1 MARRRS
7 KKARKTQKRRRRRSG
22 YMVYIRHFFT
32 TLRFIGNTLVFAVQ
46 SLFATLR
53 WWWGL
58 PRWLKFGKLIVI
70 ALIFASL
77 PALDAAR
84 QWLQYRDVY
93 TTYYKHFYT
102 EYTKTLSHRE
112 SHHYANFYADF
123 YAKYY
128 SSPAYRQSLQ
138 NALPSATAE
147 TVSFPPSS
155 PTAGQ
160 TTNAAG
166 LALIKQYEGL
176 MLEPYA
182 DAGGKLT
189 IGYGHLVKPGEFFT
203 RVTEQQAHDLL
214 REDIR
219 VAEAYVKRY
228 VKVQLNSNQFSA
240 LVSLVY
246 NVGPGNFQKSTLLRL
261 LNKGQGDRA
270 AKEFLRWNKVGT
282 QVLPGLQRRREAEKR
297 LFES

>member
-1 MARRRS
+1 MARKRS
-7 KKARKTQKRRRRRSG
+7 KKTRTQKRTRRRTG
-22 YMVYIRHFFT
+22 YAAYIKDFFA
-32 TLRFIGNTLVFAVQ
+32 TLRFLWKTVTFALA
-46 SLFATLR
+46 SLLATLR

-58 PRWLKFGKLIVI
+58 PRWLKWGKLAVI
-70 ALIFASL
+70 ALVVVTL
-77 PALDAAR
+77 PALDAMR
-84 QWLQYRDVY
+84 QWLHYREIY
-93 TTYYKHFYT
+93 TTYYNHFYT

-112 SHHYANFYADF
+112 SHHYARYYADF
-123 YAKYY
+123 YAEYY
-128 SSPAYRQSLQ
+128 SSPAFRQSLQ

-155 PTAGQ
+155 PTARQ
-160 TTNAAG
+160 QTNAAG

-176 MLEPYA
+176 VLEPYA

-189 IGYGHLVKPGEFFT
+189 VGYGHLVKPGEFFS
-203 RVTEQQAHDLL
+203 RLSEQQAHNLL
-214 REDIR
+214 REDVR

-228 VKVQLNSNQFSA
+228 VKVKLNDNQFSA

-246 NVGPGNFQKSTLLRL
+246 NVGPGNFQRSTLLRL
-261 LNKGQGDRA
+261 LNQGNGDKA

-282 QVLPGLQRRREAEKR
+282 RVLSGLQKRREAEKR